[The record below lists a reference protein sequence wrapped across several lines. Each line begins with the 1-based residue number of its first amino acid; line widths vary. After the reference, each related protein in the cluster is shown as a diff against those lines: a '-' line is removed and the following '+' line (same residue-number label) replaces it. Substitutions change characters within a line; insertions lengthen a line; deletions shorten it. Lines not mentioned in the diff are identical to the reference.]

1 MAQYIIQNY
10 FCNARKSASYKH
22 RFSSVLLE
30 RDEMLT
36 SSQETIQEVVQSVSD
51 HKSQEDNVADV
62 EIEDIDMVG
71 E

>member
-1 MAQYIIQNY
+1 
-10 FCNARKSASYKH
+10 
-22 RFSSVLLE
+22 
-30 RDEMLT
+30 MLT

-62 EIEDIDMVG
+62 EIEDIDVVG